1 MNPPLRISGF
11 RELSLPWPHRGI
23 AHRASRHRGIAAS
36 RHRGIAASRHRGIAE
51 S

>member
-23 AHRASRHRGIAAS
+23 AASRHRGIAAS